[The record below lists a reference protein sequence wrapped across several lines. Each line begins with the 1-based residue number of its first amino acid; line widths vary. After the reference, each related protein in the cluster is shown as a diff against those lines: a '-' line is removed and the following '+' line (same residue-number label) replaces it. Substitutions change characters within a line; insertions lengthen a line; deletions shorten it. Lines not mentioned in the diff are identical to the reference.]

1 MSTAAS
7 PARLVL
13 VVDPNAHTRAVYRTA
28 LEAASFDVEE
38 AEDGREALVVA
49 LSRRPLCLITET
61 LLPFINGCDLCT
73 LLRRDD
79 TTSNVRLI
87 LLSADGLAIDRRRA
101 PCPAADAVLVKPCP
115 PERLVEEVRR
125 LVGGI
130 GTEFREPPH
139 Q

>member
-13 VVDPNAHTRAVYRTA
+13 VVDPNAHTRAVYRAA

-49 LSRRPLCLITET
+49 LARQPLCVITET

-87 LLSADGLAIDRRRA
+87 LVSADGL
-101 PCPAADAVLVKPCP
+101 P
-115 PERLVEEVRR
+115 
-125 LVGGI
+125 
-130 GTEFREPPH
+130 
-139 Q
+139 